1 MSKNLVIVES
11 PAKAKTITK
20 FLGGD
25 FLVKSSFGHIRDL
38 PKKGMSVDIANNFTP
53 SYEISSDKKK
63 VVAELRKAAKEADV
77 IWLASDEDR
86 EGEAIA
92 WHLAEVLKLDPK
104 KTKRIVFHEIT
115 EPAIKA
121 AVGNPRTIDVAL
133 VDAQQA
139 RRILDRIVGY
149 ELSPVLWKKVRT
161 GLSAGRVQS
170 VAVRLIVERERE
182 IEDFQAKVTFKV
194 TALFTLSDGTELKAE
209 CPTKFE
215 TEEKA
220 VKLLEALRDEQATIS
235 DVKKTP
241 GTRSPSA
248 PFTTSTL
255 QQEASRRLG
264 YSPKQTMMLAQRLY
278 ENGHI
283 TYMRTDSVNLSK
295 LAIGSMGEYIK
306 SQYGNEYHQV
316 RTFTT
321 KSAGAQEAHEAIRPT
336 TPSRREAGD
345 DTQQQKLYDLIWK
358 RAVSSQM
365 SPAKVEKTTIT
376 IGLEKDKDIL
386 EAKGEI
392 VTFAGFLK
400 VWAENKTGEEGLLPE
415 VKKGDELGLINAL
428 AEQTFSRPPARYAE
442 ATLVRQLEEMGI
454 GRPSTYAPTI
464 STIQDRGYVEKADV
478 EGKEREVVRIY
489 LNEQTMPANDG
500 SQNSEAV
507 GDPKREGSLARSS
520 ASTWEGTLEG
530 PTSAVARASA
540 PLQAEQGKH
549 ELTTGSSWDPRA
561 TQVEDEAQGVATTKS
576 NLSPHIT
583 RVQKLETTAT
593 DRNKLIP
600 TSTGSVVTDFLTK
613 NFSDIVNYDFTKDVE
628 AEFDQIAEGKIAWQK
643 MLERFYGP
651 FHVSVEKSADV
662 SRAEAAQARL
672 LGNDP
677 KTGKPITARFGRF
690 GPMVQIGDVEDEEK
704 PRFAGIT
711 NGKTVDNI
719 TLEEALK
726 LFDLP
731 RNLGKDEQGNDI
743 LANIGRFGPYVK
755 IGNSYVSIRGH
766 DPYTIELETALE
778 LIREDA
784 AKKAARNIKEFEGTD
799 IKVLNGRYG
808 PYITDG
814 KKNARIPKDVEPAS
828 LSLDDAKALLEK
840 APAGKKR
847 PVRRAKK

>member
-11 PAKAKTITK
+11 PAKAKTIAK
-20 FLGGD
+20 FLGKD
-25 FLVKSSFGHIRDL
+25 FVVKSSFGHIRDL
-38 PKKGMSVDIANNFTP
+38 PKKGMSVDIVNNFAP
-53 SYEISSDKKK
+53 VYEVSGDKKK
-63 VVAELRKAAKEADV
+63 VVSELKKAAKEADTV
-77 IWLASDEDR
+77 WLASDEDR

-104 KTKRIVFHEIT
+104 TTKRIVFHEIT

-121 AVGNPRTIDVAL
+121 AVEKPRAIDIAL

-182 IEDFQAKVTFKV
+182 IEAFQTTTTFKV
-194 TALFTLSDGTELKAE
+194 TAQFKLQDGTELKAE
-209 CPTKFE
+209 CPTKFA
-215 TEEKA
+215 TEEAA
-220 VKLLEALRDEQATIS
+220 VKLLEALRDETATIT

-241 GTRSPSA
+241 GTRSPGA

-295 LAIGSMGEYIK
+295 LAIGAMGGYIRDTF
-306 SQYGNEYHQV
+306 GTDYHQV

-336 TPSRREAGD
+336 HVERRDAGD
-345 DTQQQKLYDLIWK
+345 DAQQQKLYELIWK
-358 RAVSSQM
+358 RAISSQM
-365 SPAKVEKTTIT
+365 ANAQVEKTTIT
-376 IGLEKDKDIL
+376 IGLEKNHEIL
-386 EAKGEI
+386 EAKGEV

-415 VKKGDELGLINAL
+415 VHKGDTPNLVNAL
-428 AEQTFSRPPARYAE
+428 AEQIFSRPLARYTE

-464 STIQDRGYVEKADV
+464 STIQDRGYVEKADI
-478 EGKEREVVRIY
+478 EGKEREVVRIF
-489 LNEQTMPANDG
+489 LNEQPNEG
-500 SQNSEAV
+500 LRHNEATS
-507 GDPKREGSLARSS
+507 GAEEGGLQR
-520 ASTWEGTLEG
+520 TQ
-530 PTSAVARASA
+530 ASA
-540 PLQAEQGKH
+540 EH
-549 ELTTGSSWDPRA
+549 EITLS
-561 TQVEDEAQGVATTKS
+561 DEARGPVATE
-576 NLSPHIT
+576 LSTNIT
-583 RVQKLETTAT
+583 RVQAAETTPP
-593 DRNKLIP
+593 DRNKLTP
-600 TSTGSVVTDFLTK
+600 TSTGRVVTDFLAK
-613 NFSDIVNYDFTKDVE
+613 NFTDIVNYDFTKDVE
-628 AEFDQIAEGKIAWQK
+628 QEFDEIAAGKLAWQK
-643 MLERFYGP
+643 MLAAFYDP
-651 FHVSVEKSADV
+651 FHTTVEKSADV

-677 KTGKPITARFGRF
+677 KTGRPVSARFGRF
-690 GPMVQIGDVEDEEK
+690 GPMVQIGNAEDEEK

-711 NGKTVDNI
+711 NGKTIDSI

-731 RNLGKDEQGNDI
+731 RNIGQDESGNDI

-755 IGNSYVSIRGH
+755 IGSDYVSIKGY
-766 DPYTIELETALE
+766 DPYTIDLQTALE
-778 LIREDA
+778 LIKEDRA
-784 AKKAARNIKEFEGTD
+784 RKAARNIKEFEGTSV
-799 IKVLNGRYG
+799 KVLNGRFG

-814 KKNARIPKDVEPAS
+814 KKNAKIPKDTEP
-828 LSLDDAKALLEK
+828 LSITLEQAKELLEK
-840 APAGKKR
+840 APTAARGRRKR
-847 PVRRAKK
+847 QS

>member
-11 PAKAKTITK
+11 PAKAKTIGK
-20 FLGGD
+20 FLGKD
-25 FLVKSSFGHIRDL
+25 FVVKSSFGHIRDL

-53 SYEISSDKKK
+53 VYEVSSDKKK
-63 VVAELRKAAKEADV
+63 VVSELKKAAKEADTV
-77 IWLASDEDR
+77 WLASDEDR

-92 WHLAEVLKLDPK
+92 WHLAEVLKLDPTQ
-104 KTKRIVFHEIT
+104 TKRIVFHEIT

-121 AVGNPRTIDVAL
+121 AIQTPRTIDVAL

-182 IEDFQAKVTFKV
+182 IEEFQTKATFKV
-194 TALFTLSDGTELKAE
+194 TALFTLEDGTELKAE

-215 TEEKA
+215 TEEA
-220 VKLLEALRDEQATIS
+220 ATKLLEALRDETATIT

-295 LAIGSMGEYIK
+295 LAIGAMAGYIE
-306 SQYGNEYHQV
+306 QTYGKEYHQI

-336 TPSRREAGD
+336 HVERRDAGD
-345 DTQQQKLYDLIWK
+345 DAQQKKLYDLIWK

-365 SPAKVEKTTIT
+365 TPAKVEKTTIT
-376 IGLEKDKDIL
+376 IGLEKNAEVL

-415 VKKGDELGLINAL
+415 VNKGDILNLVSAL
-428 AEQTFSRPPARYAE
+428 AEQTFSRPPARFAE

-464 STIQDRGYVEKADV
+464 STIQDRGYVEKTDV
-478 EGKEREVVRIY
+478 EGREREVIRV
-489 LNEQTMPANDG
+489 
-500 SQNSEAV
+500 
-507 GDPKREGSLARSS
+507 
-520 ASTWEGTLEG
+520 TLENKQIDR
-530 PTSAVARASA
+530 T
-540 PLQAEQGKH
+540 Q
-549 ELTTGSSWDPRA
+549 TTE
-561 TQVEDEAQGVATTKS
+561 V
-576 NLSPHIT
+576 
-583 RVQKLETTAT
+583 TAT

-600 TSTGSVVTDFLTK
+600 TSTGKVVTDFLAK
-613 NFSDIVNYDFTKDVE
+613 NFSDIVSYDFTKDVE
-628 AEFDQIAEGKIAWQK
+628 EEFDQIADGKMAWQK
-643 MLERFYGP
+643 MLAAFYGP
-651 FHVSVEKSADV
+651 FHTTVEKSADI
-662 SRAEAAQARL
+662 SRAEAAQARV

-677 KTGKPITARFGRF
+677 KTGKPVSARFGRF
-690 GPMVQIGDVEDEEK
+690 GPMVQIGNVEDEEK
-704 PRFAGIT
+704 PKFAGIT

-719 TLEEALK
+719 TLDEALK
-726 LFDLP
+726 LFSLP
-731 RNLGKDEQGNDI
+731 RNLGKDAQGNDI
-743 LANIGRFGPYVK
+743 LSNIGRFGPYVK
-755 IGNSYVSIRGH
+755 VGSSYVSIKGH
-766 DPYTIELETALE
+766 DPYSIELDTALE

-784 AKKAARNIKEFEGTD
+784 EKKAARNIKEFEGTD
-799 IKVLNGRYG
+799 IKILNGRFG

-814 KKNARIPKDVEPAS
+814 KKNAKIPKDTEPAAIT
-828 LSLDDAKALLEK
+828 LEQATELLEK
-840 APAGKKR
+840 APAAKGRGGWKRGGAKKATGKKS
-847 PVRRAKK
+847 

>member
-11 PAKAKTITK
+11 PAKAKTIGK
-20 FLGGD
+20 FLGKD
-25 FLVKSSFGHIRDL
+25 FVVKSSFGHIRDL

-53 SYEISSDKKK
+53 VYEVSGDKKK
-63 VVAELRKAAKEADV
+63 IVSELKKAAKEADTV
-77 IWLASDEDR
+77 WLASDEDR

-104 KTKRIVFHEIT
+104 QTKRIVFHEIT

-121 AVGNPRTIDVAL
+121 AIQTPRTVDLKL

-182 IEDFQAKVTFKV
+182 IEEFQTKATFKV
-194 TALFTLSDGTELKAE
+194 TAQFTLEDGTELKAE

-215 TEEKA
+215 TEEA
-220 VKLLEALRDEQATIS
+220 ATALLEALRDETATIT

-295 LAIGSMGEYIK
+295 LAIGAMAGYIESTFGK
-306 SQYGNEYHQV
+306 EYHQI

-336 TPSRREAGD
+336 HVERRDAGD
-345 DTQQQKLYDLIWK
+345 DAQQKKLYDLIWK

-365 SPAKVEKTTIT
+365 TPAQVEKTTIT
-376 IGLEKDKDIL
+376 IGLEKNKEVL

-415 VKKGDELGLINAL
+415 VHKGDVLNLISAL
-428 AEQTFSRPPARYAE
+428 AEQTFSRPPARFAE

-464 STIQDRGYVEKADV
+464 STIQDRGYVEKTDV
-478 EGKEREVVRIY
+478 EGKERDVIRV
-489 LNEQTMPANDG
+489 
-500 SQNSEAV
+500 
-507 GDPKREGSLARSS
+507 
-520 ASTWEGTLEG
+520 TLEG
-530 PTSAVARASA
+530 NQIDRT
-540 PLQAEQGKH
+540 Q
-549 ELTTGSSWDPRA
+549 TT
-561 TQVEDEAQGVATTKS
+561 
-576 NLSPHIT
+576 
-583 RVQKLETTAT
+583 ETTAP

-600 TSTGSVVTDFLTK
+600 TSTGKVVTDFLAK
-613 NFSDIVNYDFTKDVE
+613 NFSDIVSYDFTKDVE
-628 AEFDQIAEGKIAWQK
+628 EEFDQIADGKLAWQK
-643 MLERFYGP
+643 MLAAFYGP
-651 FHVSVEKSADV
+651 FHTTVEKSADI

-677 KTGKPITARFGRF
+677 KTGKPVSARFGRF
-690 GPMVQIGDVEDEEK
+690 GPMVQIGNVEDEEK
-704 PRFAGIT
+704 PKFAGIT

-731 RNLGKDEQGNDI
+731 RNLGKDKEGNDI

-755 IGNSYVSIRGH
+755 VGSSYVSIKGH
-766 DPYTIELETALE
+766 DPYSIELDTALE
-778 LIREDA
+778 LIAEDA
-784 AKKAARNIKEFEGTD
+784 AKKAARNIKEFDGTD

-814 KKNARIPKDVEPAS
+814 KKNAKIPKDTEPADVT
-828 LSLDDAKALLEK
+828 LEQATELLEK
-840 APAGKKR
+840 APAAKARGGWKR
-847 PVRRAKK
+847 GGAKKTTAKKSS